1 MLREG
6 RLLLARVSLA
16 LALALAATLTPA
28 LALALALSL
37 SVAHPM
43 YRPYQL
49 CDKRVT
55 GALPRQHRAVIC
67 IALQDSGGSIIAVA
81 PFYVA
86 CPKKT
91 VKKKAGG
98 GGGGSAVKKASGA
111 NAKVVTPRHWGV
123 PRLGWVASGSKLGA
137 QMREE
142 KDAVSLVRMT
152 RIFTATT
159 YDGALLLADLRAV
172 RRYPNHTNPDHTNP
186 SPTNPNHTNPNL
198 LTLALPTLTL
208 LTLTLLTLTL
218 LTLTLLTVNLPL
230 VADFRQVR
238 PDLVASA
245 EAVDKTLAN
254 SCWCR
259 RSCWRRTPDGK
270 DGWWYLEG
278 CGVADW
284 LSRG

>member
-1 MLREG
+1 
-6 RLLLARVSLA
+6 
-16 LALALAATLTPA
+16 
-28 LALALALSL
+28 
-37 SVAHPM
+37 
-43 YRPYQL
+43 
-49 CDKRVT
+49 
-55 GALPRQHRAVIC
+55 
-67 IALQDSGGSIIAVA
+67 
-81 PFYVA
+81 
-86 CPKKT
+86 
-91 VKKKAGG
+91 
-98 GGGGSAVKKASGA
+98 
-111 NAKVVTPRHWGV
+111 
-123 PRLGWVASGSKLGA
+123 LGWVASGSKLGA

-254 SCWCR
+254 YEWHRSIYSEASPAPPSTRLRSGSVR
-259 RSCWRRTPDGK
+259 RVP
-270 DGWWYLEG
+270 
-278 CGVADW
+278 AA
-284 LSRG
+284 